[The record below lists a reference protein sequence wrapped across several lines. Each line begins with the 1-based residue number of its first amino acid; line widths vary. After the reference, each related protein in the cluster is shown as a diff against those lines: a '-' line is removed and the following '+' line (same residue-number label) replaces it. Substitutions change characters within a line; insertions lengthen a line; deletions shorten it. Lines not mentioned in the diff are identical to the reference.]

1 MLARSFLVPPALIFG
16 SGASEK
22 VGEEI
27 GKLGVKKGLI
37 VTDEVLLKLGIL
49 EGIEQAL
56 TQARIQFEIY
66 SGVFTEPTV
75 EFVEEGLKAYK
86 ENGCDFLL
94 AVGFFLISAIPSR
107 RAHPSSAGLGFGGA
121 SGPHLGILVPYL
133 DLLLR
138 RPSTPRASRVPRMMW

>member
-94 AVGFFLISAIPSR
+94 AVGGGSAIDTTKAIAVMATNPG
-107 RAHPSSAGLGFGGA
+107 PIENYQGA
-121 SGPHLGILVPYL
+121 NKVKEPP
-133 DLLLR
+133 
-138 RPSTPRASRVPRMMW
+138 